1 MALAGESGVTY
12 RRRTEEP
19 ETACC
24 TLFREA
30 VSSDGLLSLTTRK
43 DHVGIAGDIALI
55 LVAAF
60 LGGLVAQRLGLP
72 LMLGYIFA
80 GVLVGPNTKGPTVTE
95 IHDIELLAEIGVAL
109 LLFAIGLNFPLEEL
123 APVRRVALIG
133 TAIQMGL
140 TIAFGY
146 GLGQLLG
153 FGWHEAVWF
162 GALLSVSST
171 VVVLKTLSEQGFIN
185 TLSSRVMVGM
195 LVAQDLAVVPLIILL
210 PELTSIGEGV
220 SELGFAAVRAALFI
234 AGMVLF
240 GARVFP
246 WLMARIAALNSRE
259 LFLISVVAI
268 GLGVG
273 YGTYLFGLSFAFG
286 AFVAGMVLSRSDY
299 SHQALAD
306 ISPLRDV
313 FAMLFFV
320 SVGMLIDPA
329 FLWERA
335 GTIALVILLVFVVKG
350 SIFAGVTRT
359 FGYGNIVPFA
369 AGLGLFQVG
378 EFSFVIAR
386 QGVSADVLS
395 QETYSIALTTAA
407 VTMSLTPFTTRLAPV
422 LYGRW
427 RERFPRENLQTVN
440 LPEVGL
446 SDHVVIAGHG
456 RVGSFV
462 ARLLQRLEKPFVVVD
477 LNPGRFDEARAWGF
491 PAIFGDA
498 AADPVLEAAGV
509 GKARLVIVT
518 VPDPVGA
525 RLVVQ
530 RVRSLNPDVHVVA
543 RSASTEQLEELARL
557 GVYEAVQPEFE
568 AGLELGRQALSHLG
582 VEAGEIQRF
591 SDRVRREL
599 YAPIT
604 DRSADEDLLLQLRRT
619 SQLIDTEWVRL
630 PADSAMA
637 GKTIGDLRIRSKT
650 GASVVSIV
658 RGDVVLANPGPEVAF
673 ESGDVTGAVGTP
685 EQRAAF
691 RALAQGEE

>member
-1 MALAGESGVTY
+1 M
-12 RRRTEEP
+12 
-19 ETACC
+19 
-24 TLFREA
+24 
-30 VSSDGLLSLTTRK
+30 
-43 DHVGIAGDIALI
+43 GIAGDIALI

-60 LGGLVAQRLGLP
+60 LGGLIAQRLGLP

-80 GVLVGPNTKGPTVTE
+80 GVVVGPNTAGPTVGE

-109 LLFAIGLNFPLEEL
+109 LLFAIGLHFPLEEL

-146 GLGQLLG
+146 GLGHFLG
-153 FGWHEAVWF
+153 LGWQEAVWF
-162 GALLSVSST
+162 GAVLSVSST

-210 PELTSIGEGV
+210 PELGNIGAGL

-234 AGMVLF
+234 AGMVFF

-306 ISPLRDV
+306 IGPLRDV

-320 SVGMLIDPA
+320 SVGMLINPA

-335 GTIALVILLVFVVKG
+335 GIIVLVILLVFVVKG
-350 SIFAGVTRT
+350 SIFAGVTRA
-359 FGYGNIVPFA
+359 FGYGNIIPFA
-369 AGLGLFQVG
+369 AGFGLFQVG

-395 QETYSIALTTAA
+395 QETYSIALTTAV

-422 LYGRW
+422 FYGRW
-427 RERFPRENLQTVN
+427 RERFPRETLQTFN
-440 LPEVGL
+440 LPETGL
-446 SDHVVIAGHG
+446 RDHVVIAGHG

-462 ARLLQRLEKPFVVVD
+462 ARLLQRLEQPFVVVD
-477 LNPGRFDEARAWGF
+477 LNPGRLDEARRSGW
-491 PAIFGDA
+491 PAIFGDVA
-498 AADPVLEAAGV
+498 TEPVLAAAGV

-518 VPDPVGA
+518 LPDPVGA

-530 RVRSLNPDVHVVA
+530 RVRATNPDVHVVA
-543 RSASTEQLEELARL
+543 RSASAEQLEELARL

-582 VEAGEIQRF
+582 VDVGEIQRF

-599 YAPIT
+599 YAPMT
-604 DRSADEDLLLQLRRT
+604 DRSADGSQGPRGHRGARPGWELRGAAATAPRATLRR
-619 SQLIDTEWVRL
+619 
-630 PADSAMA
+630 
-637 GKTIGDLRIRSKT
+637 
-650 GASVVSIV
+650 
-658 RGDVVLANPGPEVAF
+658 RGL
-673 ESGDVTGAVGTP
+673 ESG
-685 EQRAAF
+685 
-691 RALAQGEE
+691 